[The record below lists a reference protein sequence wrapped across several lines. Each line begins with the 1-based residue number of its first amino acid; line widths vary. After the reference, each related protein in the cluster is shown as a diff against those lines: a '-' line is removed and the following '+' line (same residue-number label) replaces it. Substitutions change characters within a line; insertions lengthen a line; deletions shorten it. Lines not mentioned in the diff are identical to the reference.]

1 LGPAASAELASLLL
15 AVACV
20 LGATQICGTL
30 ARRVG
35 QPPVLGELLA
45 GVLLGPTILGRVS
58 PAAFAT
64 LFPREGTQAGAFRG
78 LTVVSI
84 VLFLAVAGLEIDLR
98 RLLARLRVAASVGI
112 AGIVAPFALGF
123 GAAWLWPAALG
134 AEPSAALVP
143 FALFIGTALSISA
156 LPVIA
161 KTLVDLDLYRTDFGA
176 LVVGAAVFN
185 DVIGWT
191 LFGLVVGLFGHS
203 QATVPSALGE
213 VAVSL
218 VSVGVALTAGRWLVL
233 RALGWIDRSSGERG
247 GVVAFVVCAAFASA
261 ALTEWLGHGALMGAF
276 LSGVVM
282 GGTLATSPGR
292 LLELERLVAVVFAPL
307 FFGSLGL
314 RADFVANFDPAL
326 VAVVFAIACLGKL
339 VGCSFAARW
348 SGLPAREAWAVGA
361 GMNARGAMEMAMA
374 LVALQYGMISE
385 RLFVALVVMAIAT
398 SAMSGPLMKRWIGL
412 HADRLLLGALRE
424 SRFLP
429 SLAARTRD
437 EVIRELARA
446 AAPATKVEPAVLI
459 EAVLVREAIM
469 PTGVGVGV
477 AIPHARLPGLS
488 APVVALGLVEPGVDF
503 GAPDGVPARIAV
515 LVVTPEGDDLI
526 QLELLAEVA
535 RTFADPET
543 RRRVARARSFEELS
557 RALRDAPM
565 RGGGGEH

>member
-1 LGPAASAELASLLL
+1 MGPAASAELASLLL

-20 LGATQICGTL
+20 LGATQICGAL
-30 ARRVG
+30 ARRIG
-35 QPPVLGELLA
+35 QPPVLGELAA
-45 GVLLGPTILGRVS
+45 GILLGPTILGRVS
-58 PAAFAT
+58 PEAFAT
-64 LFPREGTQAGAFRG
+64 LFPREGTQAGAFRA

-84 VLFLAVAGLEIDLR
+84 VLFLAVAGLEIDLG

-112 AGIVAPFALGF
+112 AGIVAPFAVGF
-123 GAAWLWPAALG
+123 GAAWAWPATFG

-176 LVVGAAVFN
+176 LVLGAAVFN

-191 LFGLVVGLFGHS
+191 LFGLVVGLFGHA
-203 QATVPSALGE
+203 QTTLPSALGE
-213 VAVSL
+213 VAISL
-218 VSVGVALTAGRWLVL
+218 VSVGVALSAGRWLVL
-233 RALGWIDRSSGERG
+233 RLLGWVDRRAGERG
-247 GVVAFVVCAAFASA
+247 GVVAFVVCVAFASA

-326 VAVVFAIACLGKL
+326 VLAVFAIACLGKL
-339 VGCSFAARW
+339 GGCSLAARW
-348 SGLPAREAWAVGA
+348 SGLPLREAWAVGA

-374 LVALQYGMISE
+374 LVALQYGIISE
-385 RLFVALVVMAIAT
+385 RLFVALVVMALAT
-398 SAMSGPLMKRWIGL
+398 SALAGPLMKRLIGL
-412 HADRLLLGALRE
+412 HAERLLLAALRE
-424 SRFLP
+424 AAFLP
-429 SLAARTRD
+429 ALVARSRD
-437 EVIRELARA
+437 EVIRALARA
-446 AAPATKVEPAVLI
+446 AAPAARVDPEVLADAVI
-459 EAVLVREAIM
+459 GREEIM

-477 AIPHARLPGLS
+477 AIPHARLPGLA
-488 APVVALGLVEPGVDF
+488 APIAALGIVDPGVDF

-515 LVVTPEGDDLI
+515 LIVTPEGDDQI

-565 RGGGGEH
+565 RGGGEH